1 MHISVQE
8 RKFDYGQWNH
18 ICYVWENSAGSWKL
32 YQNGSKT
39 AEGNLAKGHVIVP
52 GGSLVLGQDQDKVGG
67 DFQTSQAFV
76 GDLSD
81 VNMWNKTLS
90 GPEIS
95 RMSSKCHSQEG
106 NVFKWSDFKYD
117 VHGNAKVVRSSCKA

>member
-1 MHISVQE
+1 MYISGQE
-8 RKFDYGQWNH
+8 INLDYGQWNH

-39 AEGNLAKGHVIVP
+39 AEGNLAKGHEIVSD
-52 GGSLVLGQDQDKVGG
+52 GSLVLGQDQDKVGG
-67 DFQTSQAFV
+67 GFKSSQAFV

-81 VNMWNKTLS
+81 VNMWNEERS
-90 GPEIS
+90 GAEIS
-95 RMSSKCHSQEG
+95 RMSRKCHSEEG

-117 VHGNAKVVRSSCKA
+117 VQGNAKVVRSSCKA